1 MLLLHMKY
9 IIVVLSLVI
18 LFLAYNSNLFKSGFK
33 FENYAGQEYRAKL
46 NEDLRREYPTG
57 SNSLLLKQKLEGAG
71 AECKFIPE
79 KDFSVETKEMGAK
92 LRWQCRY
99 STGWIHLSPLVH
111 YYTWISADENK
122 KIINI
127 SVGISEGVK

>member
-1 MLLLHMKY
+1 
-9 IIVVLSLVI
+9 
-18 LFLAYNSNLFKSGFK
+18 
-33 FENYAGQEYRAKL
+33 
-46 NEDLRREYPTG
+46 LRRDYPTG

-71 AECKFIPE
+71 AECKLIP
-79 KDFSVETKEMGAK
+79 KKAFSREIIDMGTEYE
-92 LRWQCRY
+92 WQCRY